1 MKKTLIGLGLSLIIK
16 IALVSGSDFKEG
28 LLWKVTG
35 TGLEHPSYIFGT
47 LHIICPEEFTVFPGT
62 VEMLDQSEQLVLE
75 LDLSDPSLLLGIQM
89 GMFMKDNTELG
100 NIVTEEEMELLSS
113 FFIDS
118 LSMDIN
124 FLARI
129 QPFFLSTMLYPH
141 MLKCFPKSYEQ
152 FFLDQAKEREMDVI
166 GLETLEEQ
174 LHVFEALTYREQAD
188 LFIEIL
194 TEYNEKRRELRE
206 MLDLYLATDL
216 QGLNKIFE
224 DTSFENEEFN
234 RRLLQDRNH
243 RWIGRMEELMLEKP
257 TFFALGAG
265 HLPGDE
271 GILQLLVDR
280 GYVLEKVGE

>member
-35 TGLEHPSYIFGT
+35 IGLEHPSYIFGT

>member
-16 IALVSGSDFKEG
+16 IALGSGSDFKEG

-35 TGLEHPSYIFGT
+35 IGLEHPSYIFGT

>member
-16 IALVSGSDFKEG
+16 IALGSGSDFKEG
-28 LLWKVTG
+28 LLWKITG
-35 TGLEHPSYIFGT
+35 NGLEHPSYIFGT
-47 LHIICPEEFTVFPGT
+47 LHIICPEEFMVFAGT

-89 GMFMKDNTELG
+89 GMFMKDNAELR
-100 NIVTEEEMELLSS
+100 NIVTEEEMELIES
-113 FFIDS
+113 FFTDS

-152 FFLDQAKEREMDVI
+152 FFLDQAKEREMGVI
-166 GLETLEEQ
+166 ALETLEEQ
-174 LHVFEALTYREQAD
+174 LYVFEALTYREQAD

-206 MLDLYLATDL
+206 MLDLYLAADL

-234 RRLLQDRNH
+234 RRVLPDRNH
-243 RWIGRMEELMLEKP
+243 RWIGRMEEIMTEKP

>member
-1 MKKTLIGLGLSLIIK
+1 MKKTLIGLGLTLIMN
-16 IALVSGSDFKEG
+16 IALGGQFDYKEG

-35 TGLEHPSYIFGT
+35 NELENPSYIFGT